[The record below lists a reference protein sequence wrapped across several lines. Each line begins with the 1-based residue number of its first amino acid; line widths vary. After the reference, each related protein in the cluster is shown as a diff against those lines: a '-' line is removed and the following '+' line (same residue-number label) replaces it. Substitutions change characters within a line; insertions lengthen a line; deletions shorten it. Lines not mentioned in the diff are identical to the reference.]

1 MNDQEKSEKEWILRL
16 YVAGLTPLA
25 ERALN
30 NINKICVEHLQGRY
44 SIDVVD
50 ILEQPALAERDQI
63 FAVPT
68 LVRQLPLPLRKIIG
82 DMSNTAKVVF
92 GLDLRPAEQA

>member
-1 MNDQEKSEKEWILRL
+1 MNDREKSEKEWILRL
-16 YVAGLTPLA
+16 YVAGMTPVA

-30 NINKICVEHLQGRY
+30 NINKVCVEHLRGRY

-82 DMSNTAKVVF
+82 DLSNTAKVAF
-92 GLDLRPAEQA
+92 GLDLRPAKQA